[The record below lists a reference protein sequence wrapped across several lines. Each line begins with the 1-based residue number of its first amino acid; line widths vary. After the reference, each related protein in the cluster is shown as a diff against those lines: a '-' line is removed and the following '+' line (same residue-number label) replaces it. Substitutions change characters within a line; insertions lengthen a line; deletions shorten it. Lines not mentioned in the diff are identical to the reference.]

1 MTCFNL
7 LQMIETQAELRS
19 ALANI
24 KELENI
30 IRELE
35 VQKTQLE
42 SKLSQTDSSE
52 DSKLVEDLNNQVRR
66 VIKSCS

>member
-24 KELENI
+24 KELEKN

-35 VQKTQLE
+35 VQKTQLD

-52 DSKLVEDLNNQVRR
+52 ESKLVEDLKNQVR
-66 VIKSCS
+66 